1 MRFNIK
7 ITYAFLIRYFIG
19 IPSMRPG
26 QRHLYRV
33 SSTLPRT
40 GSPLHPAICLTCTVS
55 SDMTNNDES
64 EHRTSSS
71 NTRQNDQTNLNEWH
85 HDHYESQT
93 DNTDNKENH
102 QAKDT
107 SKKKSKNKN
116 ILSEF

>member
-1 MRFNIK
+1 
-7 ITYAFLIRYFIG
+7 
-19 IPSMRPG
+19 MRPG

-33 SSTLPRT
+33 SSTLPHT

-55 SDMTNNDES
+55 PDMTNNDES

-71 NTRQNDQTNLNEWH
+71 NTRQNDQTNLNELH

-93 DNTDNKENH
+93 DNTDNKENR
-102 QAKDT
+102 QAKDI

-116 ILSEF
+116 ILSEFQNYFPY